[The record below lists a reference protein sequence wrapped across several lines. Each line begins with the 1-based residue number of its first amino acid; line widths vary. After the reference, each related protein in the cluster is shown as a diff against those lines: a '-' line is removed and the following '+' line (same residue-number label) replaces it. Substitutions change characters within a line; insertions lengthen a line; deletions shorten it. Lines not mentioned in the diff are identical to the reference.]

1 LRFIGLINVL
11 DVINCEKNLLEIL
24 EKSVLRLKMKKF
36 QFGLSF
42 VKITIRSLN
51 FGKNANWSL
60 EQNLRFWIE
69 WRINY
74 G

>member
-1 LRFIGLINVL
+1 
-11 DVINCEKNLLEIL
+11 
-24 EKSVLRLKMKKF
+24 MKKF